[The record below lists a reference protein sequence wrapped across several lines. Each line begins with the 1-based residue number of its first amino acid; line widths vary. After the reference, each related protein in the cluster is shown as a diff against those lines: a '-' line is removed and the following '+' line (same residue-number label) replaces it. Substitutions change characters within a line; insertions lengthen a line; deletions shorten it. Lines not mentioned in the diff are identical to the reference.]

1 MNDTPKFT
9 MTEIDTDTIYSFI
22 KRWYDSNKKFTRQRF
37 NNLSLK
43 RKLKLRKN
51 DRLVKETI
59 EYQLNEA
66 VSKHREY
73 TNIFQNY
80 TVKFDG

>member
-9 MTEIDTDTIYSFI
+9 MTEANPIYPFF
-22 KRWYDSNKKFTRQRF
+22 KYWCELNKEHARQKY

>member
-9 MTEIDTDTIYSFI
+9 MTEIDTIYSFF
-22 KRWYDSNKKFTRQRF
+22 KCWSNLNKKHARQHF

-59 EYQLNEA
+59 EYQLNEE

-73 TNIFQNY
+73 INIFQNY
-80 TVKFDG
+80 TVKFDV

>member
-9 MTEIDTDTIYSFI
+9 MTENSTIYSFF
-22 KRWYDSNKKFTRQRF
+22 KCWYDSNKKFARQRF

-80 TVKFDG
+80 TVKFDV